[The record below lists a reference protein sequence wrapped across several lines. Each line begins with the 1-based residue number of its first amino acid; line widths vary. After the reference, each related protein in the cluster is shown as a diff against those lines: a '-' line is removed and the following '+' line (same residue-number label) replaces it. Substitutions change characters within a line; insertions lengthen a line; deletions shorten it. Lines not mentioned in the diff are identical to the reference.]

1 MEEDQLTEIA
11 ADAPTKGA
19 APGDQKSEK
28 LPGEVQDMGP
38 AVVSPDATT
47 DPGDAATKK
56 AKKATPPGSAGGK
69 GLPSNAKA
77 TAQGDGSGPMA
88 VGAREEHRSRGR
100 GSYCRGRSGRGDNR
114 RAYFFNGFL

>member
-1 MEEDQLTEIA
+1 MTDINTELESIANETFVEEEQLDEIA

-56 AKKATPPGSAGGK
+56 AKKATPPGGPGGK
-69 GLPSNAKA
+69 GLK
-77 TAQGDGSGPMA
+77 
-88 VGAREEHRSRGR
+88 VKR
-100 GSYCRGRSGRGDNR
+100 
-114 RAYFFNGFL
+114 

>member
-1 MEEDQLTEIA
+1 MTDINTELESYANEVFVEEEQLDEIA

-19 APGDQKSEK
+19 APGDQKAEK

-38 AVVSPDATT
+38 AVVSPDATS
-47 DPGDAATKK
+47 DMGDAATKK

-77 TAQGDGSGPMA
+77 TAVGDGSGPMKS
-88 VGAREEHRSRGR
+88 GAREELE
-100 GSYCRGRSGRGDNR
+100 YEDEDVI
-114 RAYFFNGFL
+114 AED